1 MSSDNPFRIKQK
13 QPSQV
18 EAETIDKIIKK
29 RLNPKPKG
37 KAVKFTWEGLAN
49 FAHLFNTNIFS
60 PQKLS
65 RIREL
70 MGGKDKAKEKDYIDF
85 FEDIE
90 KSIYSGTQKL
100 GYAIGDI
107 ITTGVDMGASVV
119 GKETELTEKLS
130 DIYEKNKIAEPETLV
145 GKVSEVL
152 TQYGVPGGAA
162 FKIMNRVK
170 RLSGVQKFAAG
181 TTAAT
186 TSLTGVKWGTRISN
200 IARKSGYM
208 AGAFGITDFVASEP
222 DRGNIVMKKEDTEGL
237 TGSDLAAARFRN
249 RLRFAT
255 EGATIGGFFP
265 LLGKPAAF
273 GAKWG
278 LFKPTAFAAGV
289 GLKTANY
296 LVVQPASWLL
306 SKDPVVIPSIS
317 KAIRNSTA
325 WTGEK
330 IFNPIVQLCIK
341 DKAKQLPDFE
351 KWRMFS
357 VNHDDPLK
365 QRLKKF
371 DNVLSWFRS
380 IGKNTAQQFTLS
392 SRAAR
397 EIKAKSRTIEK
408 YMESLEK
415 KSYDLAKSFKNQYN
429 TKTTSP
435 ASQDHYLDQVL
446 TYLKGDLRLD
456 QLPSI
461 LRDTSKNLKGELT
474 KVKKT
479 FGEMLP
485 EGDLKKFIL
494 NNVNT
499 YMRKSFAVFT
509 NPSYQPEK
517 EAFDGGVKYMMNL
530 IKKNRTMRKAAL
542 EEASHAKFTP
552 DARVKKYAE
561 VLVKKMLNNAKTNGG
576 DPLTVLQDISKSQ
589 LKLKDLVRTG
599 EELPTVIKRLL
610 GEENNLKASV
620 LTTSSHAITQTINK
634 KLADRIAALGY
645 KEGWLFK
652 DADKAAA
659 RGILDAKK
667 INHVPDLG
675 FLGSRLDKLY
685 ASKQI
690 ARALEGTPGKLD
702 DLIQQGAYRAL
713 LQFKVATQFGK
724 TVLSPATQVR
734 NVTSASLFPLA
745 NGHIGGRASVSEAF
759 KMTMDDIFGAGKVL
773 DEQALITNIEDKIR
787 RGVIDENIVA
797 SELGAILKDIKKGS
811 INTLDGLYNKLTNG
825 KFMKTATR
833 IYAGGDNLWKWFGDE
848 YVQSQLKSTYKN
860 LGALKKW
867 FPEIQGQNFIARDLL
882 SNKLK
887 TYDDAVKE
895 AASWYIRNTYP
906 TYSKVPEAIKAIR
919 KLPFGNFV
927 SFPAEMMRTS
937 FNIMNIAG
945 KEISSSNAALRQIG
959 YRRMMGAYTVLGGAG
974 TAALNIATE
983 LTGTTLEELDAFKRS
998 FAAPWNKNS
1007 ILLPLDKW
1015 VKGKGK
1021 AINFSYFSPYDVVQK
1036 PFEAFFA
1043 TLSEGRKTNKEWDD
1057 LTLSVMGDTL
1067 SELFDSFISEP
1078 IGYERILDVL
1088 PRGRFGRE
1096 GQKKAGGYV
1105 YSETDSPSDKWE
1117 KSLVHILEGI
1127 EPGVSTTG
1135 RKIASAI
1142 QDDVKKGGQ
1151 PYSLRDEVL
1160 ALMSGIRIIDVDAP
1174 RSMEYQITGYK
1185 YNKRKVTQAEPF
1197 YSLENALSRGP
1208 NVMADEFR
1216 QIQDEAFRV
1225 QQKFYYVL
1233 QDALNMGLSKRD
1245 VKKILKARGLGK
1257 REIRQL
1263 FRGKFTPA
1271 NYNKDLMDKRYK
1283 KAKRAYPDEQV
1294 IKSYFYPKAE
1304 LNRVIREYK
1313 NKSLKYPEDEGGSIL
1328 DTIKDAII
1336 SPAGAEET
1344 ESEPIIDT
1352 DLQSMNRIE
1361 TPPLPKTPQPAR
1373 QMAGLASLQKNPMTG
1388 LTRTQSALLS
1398 PSEQVIARR
1407 T

>member
-1 MSSDNPFRIKQK
+1 MSSDNPFRIKDK
-13 QPSQV
+13 KPSQV
-18 EAETIDKIIKK
+18 ETDTIEKVLKK
-29 RLNPKPKG
+29 QLNRKPKG
-37 KAVKFTWEGLAN
+37 KAVKFTWQGLAN
-49 FAHLFNTNIFS
+49 LGHLFDTNIFS

-65 RIREL
+65 RIKEL

-90 KSIYSGTQKL
+90 KGIYSGTQKL

-107 ITTGVDMGASVV
+107 ITTGIDLGAKAI
-119 GKETELTEKLS
+119 GKETELTEKLT
-130 DIYEKNKIAEPETLV
+130 DVYEKNKIEDPETLL
-145 GKVSEVL
+145 GKITEVL
-152 TQYGVPGGAA
+152 TQYGVPGSAG

-170 RLSGVQKFAAG
+170 RLSGVQKLS
-181 TTAAT
+181 AAT
-186 TSLTGVKWGTRISN
+186 TATAVTLTGAKWGTRISN

-208 AGAFGITDFVASEP
+208 ASSFGVMDFLGSDP
-222 DRGNIVMKKEDTEGL
+222 DRGNIIYKKEDTEGL
-237 TGSDLAAARFRN
+237 TGSDLAAARFKN
-249 RLRFAT
+249 RLRFAS
-255 EGATIGGFFP
+255 EGATIGGLWP
-265 LLGKPAAF
+265 LLGAPAKF

-278 LFKPTAFAAGV
+278 LFKPLAFTAGV
-289 GLKTANY
+289 GLKTANM

-317 KAIRNSTA
+317 KAIRKGSA
-325 WTGEK
+325 YTGEK
-330 IFNPIVQLCIK
+330 IFNPIIQLGLK
-341 DKAKQLPDFE
+341 DKVKQLPDFE

-357 VNHDDPLK
+357 VNSDDPLK
-365 QRLKKF
+365 ERLKHF
-371 DNVLSWFRS
+371 DDILSWFRS
-380 IGKNTAQQFTLS
+380 IGKNTGQQFTLS

-397 EIKAKSRTIEK
+397 EIKAKSRTVEK
-408 YMESLEK
+408 YLESLEK

-435 ASQDHYLDQVL
+435 SSQEHYLDQVL
-446 TYLKGDLRLD
+446 TYLKGDLRLE

-461 LRDTSKNLKGELT
+461 LQDTSRNLKGELI
-474 KVKKT
+474 KLKKT
-479 FGEMLP
+479 FGDMLP
-485 EGDLKKFIL
+485 ESDLKNFIL

-517 EAFDGGVKYMMNL
+517 EVFDGAVNYMINI
-530 IKKNRTMRKAAL
+530 IKKNRDLRRAAFEEPAHKAFKP
-542 EEASHAKFTP
+542 E
-552 DARVKKYAE
+552 ARVKKYAE
-561 VLVKKMLNNAKTNGG
+561 TLVKKMLNNAKADGRDPIEILNHIAKKQLRLRDVVRAG
-576 DPLTVLQDISKSQ
+576 D
-589 LKLKDLVRTG
+589 
-599 EELPTVIKRLL
+599 ELPTAIKKLL

-634 KLADRIAALGY
+634 KLADRIAALGV

-652 DADKAAA
+652 DEARATA
-659 RGILDAKK
+659 RGILDAEK
-667 INHVPDLG
+667 IAHLPDLG

-685 ASKQI
+685 ASRQI
-690 ARALEGTPGKLD
+690 ANAFRGTPGKLD
-702 DLIQQGAYRAL
+702 DLIQSGAYRAL

-773 DEQALITNIEDKIR
+773 DEQKLITNIEDKIR

-797 SELGAILKDIKKGS
+797 SELGAVLKDIKKGS
-811 INTLDGLYNKLTNG
+811 VNTLDGLYNKLING

-833 IYAGGDNLWKWFGDE
+833 VYAGGDNLWKWFGDE
-848 YVQSQLKSTYKN
+848 YVQSQLKSTYKDLN
-860 LGALKKW
+860 ALKAW
-867 FPEIQGQNFIARDLL
+867 FPEIQGQKFIARDLFT
-882 SNKLK
+882 NKLK
-887 TYDDAVKE
+887 TYDDTIKE

-906 TYSKVPEAIKAIR
+906 TYSKVPEVIKAIR

-945 KEISSSNAALRQIG
+945 KEISSSNPLLRQIG

-974 TAALNIATE
+974 TAALNISSE
-983 LTGTTLEELDAFKRS
+983 LTGTTLEELDAYKNS

-1043 TLSEGRKTNKEWDD
+1043 ALGEGRKSNKEWDD

-1067 SELFDSFISEP
+1067 GELFDSFVSEP
-1078 IGYERILDVL
+1078 IGYERIIDVL
-1088 PRGRFGRE
+1088 PRGKFGRE

-1105 YSETDSPSDKWE
+1105 YSDTDSPSDKWN
-1117 KSLVHILEGI
+1117 KSFVHILEGI

-1135 RKIASAI
+1135 RKISSAI
-1142 QDDVKKGGQ
+1142 QGDVKPGGQ
-1151 PYSLRDEVL
+1151 PYNLRDEAL
-1160 ALMSGIRIIDVDAP
+1160 ALFSGIRIIDVNTP
-1174 RSMEYQITGYK
+1174 RSMEYKITS
-1185 YNKRKVTQAEPF
+1185 YNYGKRAVTKAEQF
-1197 YSLENALSRGP
+1197 YSLENAMSRGP
-1208 NVMADEFR
+1208 EVMADEFR
-1216 QIQDEAFRV
+1216 NIQDEAFRV
-1225 QQKFYYVL
+1225 QQEFYYVL
-1233 QDALNMGLSKRD
+1233 QDALKMGLTKRD

-1257 REIRQL
+1257 KEIRQL
-1263 FRGKFTPA
+1263 FRGKFIPA
-1271 NYNKDLMDKRYK
+1271 NYNKDLMEKRYK
-1283 KAKRAYPDEQV
+1283 KAKEAFPGERV
-1294 IKSYFYPKAE
+1294 IKSYFYPKSE

-1313 NKSLKYPEDEGGSIL
+1313 NKSLKYEIDEGDSML
-1328 DTIKDAII
+1328 DKIKDAII
-1336 SPAGAEET
+1336 PPAGAA
-1344 ESEPIIDT
+1344 EPIIDT
-1352 DLQSMNRIE
+1352 DLQSMNRIQ
-1361 TPPLPKTPQPAR
+1361 TPPLPQTPQPRR

>member
-13 QPSQV
+13 EPFQV
-18 EAETIDKIIKK
+18 NEDTIEKIIKK

-37 KAVKFTWEGLAN
+37 KAVKFTWKGLTD
-49 FAHLFNTNIFS
+49 FAHIFDTNIFS

-65 RIREL
+65 RIKEL
-70 MGGKDKAKEKDYIDF
+70 MGDKDKAKEKDYIDF

-90 KSIYSGTQKL
+90 KSVYSGTQKL
-100 GYAIGDI
+100 GYAVGDI
-107 ITTGVDMGASVV
+107 ITTGIDMGTSVV
-119 GKETELTEKLS
+119 GKETEFTEKLTE
-130 DIYEKNKIAEPETLV
+130 IYEENKIAEPETLV
-145 GKVSEVL
+145 GKITEVL
-152 TQYGVPGGAA
+152 TQYSIPSSAG
-162 FKIMNRVK
+162 FKILNRVK
-170 RLSGVQKFAAG
+170 RLSGVQKLS
-181 TTAAT
+181 AAT
-186 TSLTGVKWGTRISN
+186 TAVATTLTGAKWGTRVSN

-208 AGAFGITDFVASEP
+208 AGAFGVMDFLGSEP
-222 DRGNIVMKKEDTEGL
+222 DRGNIILKKEDTEGL
-237 TGSDLAAARFRN
+237 TGSDLATARFKN
-249 RLRFAT
+249 RLRFAA

-265 LLGKPAAF
+265 LLGKPAAW

-278 LFKPTAFAAGV
+278 LFKPLAFTAGV
-289 GLKTANY
+289 GLKTANT

-306 SKDPVVIPSIS
+306 SKDKYLIPNIS
-317 KAIRNSTA
+317 KGIRSGTA
-325 WTGEK
+325 YTSEK
-330 IFNPIVQLCIK
+330 IFNPIVQLGLK
-341 DKAKQLPDFE
+341 DKVKQLPDFE

-357 VNHDDPLK
+357 VNADDPLK
-365 QRLKKF
+365 SRLKKF

-380 IGKNTAQQFTLS
+380 IGKNTGQQFTLT

-435 ASQDHYLDQVL
+435 SSQEYYLDQVL
-446 TYLKGDLRLD
+446 TYLKGGMRLD

-461 LRDTSKNLKGELT
+461 LRDTSKNLKGELI

-479 FGEMLP
+479 FGDMLP
-485 EGDLKKFIL
+485 ESDLKNFIL

-509 NPSYQPEK
+509 NPSYQPEQEIFK
-517 EAFDGGVKYMMNL
+517 GAVKYMEKL
-530 IKKNRTMRKAAL
+530 IKNNRDLRRAAL
-542 EEASHAKFTP
+542 EESSHVKFTP
-552 DARVKKYAE
+552 ETRITKYAE
-561 VLVKKMLNNAKTNGG
+561 TLVKKILNNAKTNGG
-576 DPLTVLQDISKSQ
+576 DPIEILNKISKKQ
-589 LKLKDLVRTG
+589 LRLKDVVRSG
-599 EELPTVIKRLL
+599 EELPTAIKKLL
-610 GEENNLKASV
+610 GEENNLKSSV
-620 LTTSSHAITQTINK
+620 LFTSSHAITQTVNK
-634 KLADRIAALGY
+634 KLADRLAALGV

-652 DADKAAA
+652 DEARATA
-659 RGILDAKK
+659 RGILDAEK
-667 INHVPDLG
+667 IKHVPDLG

-685 ASKQI
+685 ASKQVVN
-690 ARALEGTPGKLD
+690 AFRGTPGKLD
-702 DLIQQGAYRAL
+702 DLIQSGAYRAL

-745 NGHIGGRASVSEAF
+745 NGHIGGRSSVSEAF
-759 KMTMDDIFGAGKVL
+759 KMTLDDIFGAGKVL

-797 SELGAILKDIKKGS
+797 SELGAVLKDIKKGS

-833 IYAGGDNLWKWFGDE
+833 VYAGGDNLWKWFGDE

-860 LGALKKW
+860 LNALKTW
-867 FPEIQGQNFIARDLL
+867 FPEIQGQKFIARDLF
-882 SNKLK
+882 SNRLK
-887 TYDDAVKE
+887 TYDDAIKE

-945 KEISSSNAALRQIG
+945 KEISSNNPLLRQIG
-959 YRRMMGAYTVLGGAG
+959 YRRLIGAYTVLGGAG
-974 TAALNIATE
+974 SAALNISSE
-983 LTGTTLEELDAFKRS
+983 LTGVTLEELDAYKKS
-998 FAAPWNKNS
+998 FAAPWHKNS
-1007 ILLPLDKW
+1007 ILLPLNKW
-1015 VKGKGK
+1015 IKGKGK

-1043 TLSEGRKTNKEWDD
+1043 TLSEGRKSNKDWDD

-1067 SELFDSFISEP
+1067 SELFDSFVSEP

-1088 PRGRFGRE
+1088 PRGKFGRE

-1105 YSETDSPSDKWE
+1105 YSDTDSPGDKWT
-1117 KSLVHILEGI
+1117 KSFAHILQGV
-1127 EPGVSTTG
+1127 EPGASTTG

-1142 QDDVKKGGQ
+1142 QDDVKSGGQ
-1151 PYSLRDEVL
+1151 PYSLRDEAL
-1160 ALMSGIRIIDVDAP
+1160 ALFSGIRIIDVDVP
-1174 RSMEYQITGYK
+1174 RSMEYKITGYK
-1185 YNKRKVTQAEPF
+1185 YDKRAVTKAEPF
-1197 YSLENALSRGP
+1197 YSLKNAMSRGP
-1208 NVMADEFR
+1208 DVMADEFR
-1216 QIQDEAFRV
+1216 QIQDEAFKI
-1225 QQKFYYVL
+1225 QQEFYYVL
-1233 QDALNMGLSKRD
+1233 QDALETGLTKRD

-1271 NYNKDLMDKRYK
+1271 NYNKDLMEKRYK
-1283 KAKRAYPDEQV
+1283 NAKQAYPDQKV

-1313 NKSLKYPEDEGGSIL
+1313 NKSLKYKEDEGTSIL
-1328 DTIKDAII
+1328 DKIKDVII
-1336 SPAGAEET
+1336 PPAGAEE
-1344 ESEPIIDT
+1344 PIIDT
-1352 DLQSMNRIE
+1352 NLQSINRIQ
-1361 TPPLPKTPQPAR
+1361 TPPLPKTPEPTK
-1373 QMAGLASLQKNPMTG
+1373 QMAGLASLQKDPMTG

>member
-1 MSSDNPFRIKQK
+1 M
-13 QPSQV
+13 
-18 EAETIDKIIKK
+18 
-29 RLNPKPKG
+29 
-37 KAVKFTWEGLAN
+37 
-49 FAHLFNTNIFS
+49 
-60 PQKLS
+60 
-65 RIREL
+65 
-70 MGGKDKAKEKDYIDF
+70 
-85 FEDIE
+85 
-90 KSIYSGTQKL
+90 
-100 GYAIGDI
+100 
-107 ITTGVDMGASVV
+107 
-119 GKETELTEKLS
+119 
-130 DIYEKNKIAEPETLV
+130 
-145 GKVSEVL
+145 
-152 TQYGVPGGAA
+152 
-162 FKIMNRVK
+162 
-170 RLSGVQKFAAG
+170 
-181 TTAAT
+181 
-186 TSLTGVKWGTRISN
+186 
-200 IARKSGYM
+200 
-208 AGAFGITDFVASEP
+208 
-222 DRGNIVMKKEDTEGL
+222 
-237 TGSDLAAARFRN
+237 
-249 RLRFAT
+249 
-255 EGATIGGFFP
+255 
-265 LLGKPAAF
+265 
-273 GAKWG
+273 
-278 LFKPTAFAAGV
+278 
-289 GLKTANY
+289 
-296 LVVQPASWLL
+296 
-306 SKDPVVIPSIS
+306 
-317 KAIRNSTA
+317 
-325 WTGEK
+325 
-330 IFNPIVQLCIK
+330 
-341 DKAKQLPDFE
+341 
-351 KWRMFS
+351 
-357 VNHDDPLK
+357 
-365 QRLKKF
+365 
-371 DNVLSWFRS
+371 
-380 IGKNTAQQFTLS
+380 
-392 SRAAR
+392 
-397 EIKAKSRTIEK
+397 
-408 YMESLEK
+408 
-415 KSYDLAKSFKNQYN
+415 
-429 TKTTSP
+429 
-435 ASQDHYLDQVL
+435 
-446 TYLKGDLRLD
+446 
-456 QLPSI
+456 
-461 LRDTSKNLKGELT
+461 
-474 KVKKT
+474 
-479 FGEMLP
+479 
-485 EGDLKKFIL
+485 
-494 NNVNT
+494 
-499 YMRKSFAVFT
+499 
-509 NPSYQPEK
+509 
-517 EAFDGGVKYMMNL
+517 
-530 IKKNRTMRKAAL
+530 
-542 EEASHAKFTP
+542 
-552 DARVKKYAE
+552 
-561 VLVKKMLNNAKTNGG
+561 
-576 DPLTVLQDISKSQ
+576 
-589 LKLKDLVRTG
+589 
-599 EELPTVIKRLL
+599 
-610 GEENNLKASV
+610 
-620 LTTSSHAITQTINK
+620 
-634 KLADRIAALGY
+634 
-645 KEGWLFK
+645 
-652 DADKAAA
+652 
-659 RGILDAKK
+659 
-667 INHVPDLG
+667 
-675 FLGSRLDKLY
+675 
-685 ASKQI
+685 
-690 ARALEGTPGKLD
+690 
-702 DLIQQGAYRAL
+702 
-713 LQFKVATQFGK
+713 QFKVATQFGK

>member
-330 IFNPIVQLCIK
+330 IFNPIVQLGIK

-357 VNHDDPLK
+357 VNADDPLK

-380 IGKNTAQQFTLS
+380 IGKNTGQQFTLT

-517 EAFDGGVKYMMNL
+517 EVFEGGVKYMTNL
-530 IKKNRTMRKAAL
+530 IKNNRDLRRAAL

-552 DARVKKYAE
+552 EARIKKYAE
-561 VLVKKMLNNAKTNGG
+561 TLVKKMLNNAKTNGG
-576 DPLTVLQDISKSQ
+576 DPLEILQQISKKQ
-589 LKLKDLVRTG
+589 LRLKDLVRTG
-599 EELPTVIKRLL
+599 EELPTAIKRLL

-634 KLADRIAALGY
+634 KLADRLAALGV

-652 DADKAAA
+652 DEARANA

-690 ARALEGTPGKLD
+690 ASALEGTPGKLD
-702 DLIQQGAYRAL
+702 DLIQNGAYRAL

-745 NGHIGGRASVSEAF
+745 NGHMGGRASVSEAF
-759 KMTMDDIFGAGKVL
+759 KMTLDDIFGAGKVL
-773 DEQALITNIEDKIR
+773 DEQKLITNIEDKIR

-797 SELGAILKDIKKGS
+797 SELGAVLKDIKKGS

-867 FPEIQGQNFIARDLL
+867 FPEIQGQNFIARDLM

-887 TYDDAVKE
+887 TYDDAIRE

-906 TYSKVPEAIKAIR
+906 TYSKVPEVIKAIR

-937 FNIMNIAG
+937 FNIMDIG
-945 KEISSSNAALRQIG
+945 MKEIASSNAALRQIG
-959 YRRMMGAYTVLGGAG
+959 YRRMIGAYTVLGGAG
-974 TAALNIATE
+974 NAALNLASE
-983 LTGTTLEELDAFKRS
+983 LTGTTLEEIEAYKS
-998 FAAPWNKNS
+998 FAADWNKNS
-1007 ILLPLDKW
+1007 ILLPIDKW
-1015 VKGKGK
+1015 VKGRGK
-1021 AINFSYFSPYDVVQK
+1021 AINFSYFSPYDVVQR
-1036 PFEAFFA
+1036 PFEAMFA
-1043 TLSEGRKTNKEWDD
+1043 TWKEGRLSNDKRMDIF
-1057 LTLSVMGDTL
+1057 LSSMGATLGEM
-1067 SELFDSFISEP
+1067 FDSFVSEP
-1078 IGYERILDVL
+1078 LGYERILDVL
-1088 PRGRFGRE
+1088 PRGKFGRE
-1096 GQKKAGGYV
+1096 GQKKAGGFV
-1105 YSETDSPSDKWE
+1105 YSRTDSPGDIWM
-1117 KSLVHILEGI
+1117 KSFVHVLEGV

-1135 RKIASAI
+1135 RKIASALEGEL
-1142 QDDVKKGGQ
+1142 KTGGQ
-1151 PYSLRDEVL
+1151 AYSLRDEAL
-1160 ALMSGIRIIDVDAP
+1160 ALFSGIRIIDVDVP
-1174 RSMEYQITGYK
+1174 TSLDYRITD
-1185 YNKRKVTQAEPF
+1185 YNRDKLSVTKAEPF
-1197 YSLENALSRGP
+1197 YGLKNATDRGP
-1208 NVMADEFR
+1208 DVLAAEYDQINEEYFKVQQDFHYL
-1216 QIQDEAFRV
+1216 IQDAF
-1225 QQKFYYVL
+1225 K
-1233 QDALNMGLSKRD
+1233 AGLSKRD
-1245 VKKILKARGLGK
+1245 VIRILKK
-1257 REIRQL
+1257 RKFGNAQIGAML
-1263 FRGKFTPA
+1263 RGKFIPFK
-1271 NYNKDLMDKRYK
+1271 YSMDLMNKRYL
-1283 KAKRAYPDEQV
+1283 KAKRDNPDA
-1294 IKSYFYPKAE
+1294 IKSFFFPRTE
-1304 LNRVIREYK
+1304 LNKVYRSWRG
-1313 NKSLKYPEDEGGSIL
+1313 KSLKYIEDKGGSIL
-1328 DTIKDAII
+1328 NTIKDAII
-1336 SPAGAEET
+1336 SPAGAA
-1344 ESEPIIDT
+1344 EPIIDT
-1352 DLQSMNRIE
+1352 SNMQTNRIE
-1361 TPPLPKTPQPAR
+1361 TPPLPKTPEPIR
-1373 QMAGLASLQKNPMTG
+1373 QTGGLASIKNPITG

>member
-330 IFNPIVQLCIK
+330 IFNPIVQLGIK

-479 FGEMLP
+479 FGDMLP

-1388 LTRTQSALLS
+1388 LTRTESALLS